1 MGKSIYLY
9 RVNHLPIEVHHH
21 CQISNQIKLLFK
33 MSAQLCGR
41 QSPPPECQ
49 TGPQENS
56 PTGSGHIDHKFA
68 PGPEYAPLTADAE
81 RRGVENPHTAGLTS
95 NPKHILE
102 DIEARKY
109 HKGPGNEV
117 RMQ

>member
-1 MGKSIYLY
+1 
-9 RVNHLPIEVHHH
+9 
-21 CQISNQIKLLFK
+21 
-33 MSAQLCGR
+33 MSAKLSGR
-41 QSPPPECQ
+41 QSPPPESQ
-49 TGPQENS
+49 SGPQENS
-56 PTGSGHIDHKFA
+56 PPGSGHIDHKFA
-68 PGPEYAPLTADAE
+68 PGPEYAPMTADAE